1 MSRFADDA
9 DDSEPMPSRLIAE
22 TRSGYGDRGPLRVYG
37 VGQIAA
43 YLRELIETDPLV
55 NDLWIAG
62 EVTALSRSQAGH
74 LYFSLTDDEGALRCV
89 FFRREN
95 LGVTVQQGDQVI
107 VHGRASVYLERGDL
121 QFYVDALQP
130 EGVGLLHAEFQRLL
144 ARLEAEGL
152 FEPSRKRSL
161 PEYPRTVG
169 VVTSPAGAVWHDI
182 QTILAR
188 RWPPTALLL
197 APCRVQGEGAADT
210 IVQAIESLNRMA
222 AAEEIDV
229 IIVARGGGAA
239 EELAA
244 FNTEAVARAI
254 FASAVPIVSAVGHE
268 TDVTI
273 ADYVADMRAPTPS
286 AAAELVAP
294 DQEEERARLTALL
307 VAIGR
312 GLERSAER
320 ARGRVDSLV
329 VRLQRQPP
337 DLTSRR
343 LHVDD
348 LTRRA
353 ADTVAGVVSA
363 RRALFAGL
371 HGRLA
376 TLDPTATLARG
387 YTIVQDARGRPLGSS
402 GAVRP
407 GDHVQIRFRDGAAGA
422 DITDVRNLEGERPQ

>member
-1 MSRFADDA
+1 M
-9 DDSEPMPSRLIAE
+9 
-22 TRSGYGDRGPLRVYG
+22 
-37 VGQIAA
+37 
-43 YLRELIETDPLV
+43 
-55 NDLWIAG
+55 
-62 EVTALSRSQAGH
+62 
-74 LYFSLTDDEGALRCV
+74 
-89 FFRREN
+89 
-95 LGVTVQQGDQVI
+95 QQGDQVI
-107 VHGRASVYLERGDL
+107 VHGRASIYLGRGDL

-182 QTILAR
+182 QTVLAR
-188 RWPPTALLL
+188 RWPPAALLL

-210 IVQAIESLNRMA
+210 IVQAIEALNRA
-222 AAEEIDV
+222 ATAEEIDV

-244 FNTEAVARAI
+244 FNSEAVARAI

-273 ADYVADMRAPTPS
+273 ADYVADVRAPTPS

-294 DQEEERARLTALL
+294 DQEEERARLAALL
-307 VAIGR
+307 AALGR
-312 GLERSAER
+312 GLERSVEG
-320 ARGRVDSLV
+320 ARGRVDSLAA
-329 VRLQRQPP
+329 RLQRQPP
-337 DLTSRR
+337 DLTYRR

-353 ADTVAGVVSA
+353 ADTVVGAVGT

-371 HGRLA
+371 SGRLA

-387 YTIVQDARGRPLGSS
+387 YTIVQDARGRPLVSS

-422 DITDVRNLEGERPQ
+422 EITDVRSQEGERPA